1 MSPQVD
7 FCQPCLQRSTRLE
20 TFLSQ
25 PEDNTVYKAAWDPNV
40 SFSQIALKDLGEAAA
55 KVITEREEHFF
66 ATYPLVS
73 TRPTPYREVVSI
85 VGSIIGREIKVEQL
99 EYRQAVQGFLK
110 MVCGEKEVPWQTR
123 DAAERLVKT
132 GA

>member
-1 MSPQVD
+1 MFLNQPQA
-7 FCQPCLQRSTRLE
+7 
-20 TFLSQ
+20 
-25 PEDNTVYKAAWDPNV
+25 NTVYKAAWNPDV
-40 SFSQIALKDLGEAAA
+40 KFSQIALRDLGQAAA
-55 KVITEREEHFF
+55 KVITERSAHFF

-85 VGSIIGREIKVEQL
+85 VGGVIGREIKVEQL

-123 DAAERLVKT
+123 DAAERLVRA
-132 GA
+132 GGWRCPAC